1 MSNILSKSMEEDTLS
16 ISVSE
21 NRIDTLLEGTSR
33 SFYLSLKV
41 LPKNIRRHI
50 GLTYLLARLA
60 DTIAD
65 SKVGENKILLQSLKE
80 YNARIQ
86 DSNKELP
93 DFTKLASIQENKSES
108 ELLSDAI
115 IPVNYLEKT
124 DKFTDSDRQKIR
136 RCLDIIIGGQ
146 SLDLERFTDASGN
159 QIISLDNEDELD
171 DYTYRVAGSV
181 GELWTHM
188 SLDHLFE
195 MDSEMQEILFIKA
208 LNFGK
213 SLQLIN
219 ILRDLPEDLLMGRCY
234 LPKETL
240 EKYDLTAEDLKDS
253 KNMEAFKPLFDIYLD
268 RAISYLNDAIEYIE
282 MLPKNQYRLRL
293 SCMLPVLIGQRTLI
307 LLRKENILDSK
318 NRIKVMR
325 PEIRRIMWQSIA
337 LCLLRKNPKKMM

>member
-159 QIISLDNEDELD
+159 QIISLDNEEELD

-268 RAISYLNDAIEYIE
+268 RAISYLNNAIEYIE

-325 PEIRRIMWQSIA
+325 PEIRRIMWQSIG
-337 LCLLRKNPKKMM
+337 LCLLRRNPKKMM

>member
-136 RCLDIIIGGQ
+136 ICSDIIISGQ

-159 QIISLDNEDELD
+159 QIISLDNEEELD

-234 LPKETL
+234 VPKETL
-240 EKYDLTAEDLKDS
+240 EKYDLTPEDLKDS

-268 RAISYLNDAIEYIE
+268 RAISYLNNAIEYIE

-325 PEIRRIMWQSIA
+325 PEIRRIMWQSIG
-337 LCLLRKNPKKMM
+337 LCLLRRNPKKMM

>member
-1 MSNILSKSMEEDTLS
+1 MSNILSMPMEEDTLS

-136 RCLDIIIGGQ
+136 KCLEIIIGGQ

-159 QIISLDNEDELD
+159 QIISLDNEEELD

-195 MDSEMQEILFIKA
+195 MDSEMQEILFSKA

-240 EKYDLTAEDLKDS
+240 EKYDLTPEDLKDS
-253 KNMEAFKPLFDIYLD
+253 KNMESFKPLFDIYLN

-307 LLRKENILDSK
+307 LLRKENVLDSK

-325 PEIRRIMWQSIA
+325 PEIRKIMRHSIA

>member
-86 DSNKELP
+86 DSTKELP

-136 RCLDIIIGGQ
+136 RCLDIIISGQ

-159 QIISLDNEDELD
+159 QIISLDNEEELD

-234 LPKETL
+234 VPKETL
-240 EKYDLTAEDLKDS
+240 EKYDLTPEDLKDS

-268 RAISYLNDAIEYIE
+268 RAISYLNNAIEYIE

-337 LCLLRKNPKKMM
+337 LCLLRRNPKKMM

>member
-1 MSNILSKSMEEDTLS
+1 MEEDTLS

-136 RCLDIIIGGQ
+136 RCLDIIISGQ

-159 QIISLDNEDELD
+159 KIISLENEEELD

-234 LPKETL
+234 VPKETL
-240 EKYDLTAEDLKDS
+240 EKYDLTPEDLKDS

-268 RAISYLNDAIEYIE
+268 RAISYLNNAIEYIE

-337 LCLLRKNPKKMM
+337 LCLLRRNPKKMM

>member
-65 SKVGENKILLQSLKE
+65 SKVGENRILLQSLKE

-159 QIISLDNEDELD
+159 QIISLDNEEELD

-240 EKYDLTAEDLKDS
+240 EKYNLSAEDLKDS

-337 LCLLRKNPKKMM
+337 LCLLRRNPKKMM

>member
-136 RCLDIIIGGQ
+136 RCLDIIISGQ

-159 QIISLDNEDELD
+159 QIISLDNEEELD

-240 EKYDLTAEDLKDS
+240 EKYNLSAEDLKDS

>member
-146 SLDLERFTDASGN
+146 SLDLERFTDASGK
-159 QIISLDNEDELD
+159 QIISLDNEEELD

-240 EKYDLTAEDLKDS
+240 EKYNLSAEDLKDS

>member
-136 RCLDIIIGGQ
+136 RCLDIIISGQ

-159 QIISLDNEDELD
+159 QIISLDNEEELD

-240 EKYDLTAEDLKDS
+240 EKYNLSAEDLKDS

-337 LCLLRKNPKKMM
+337 LCLLRRNPKKMM

>member
-1 MSNILSKSMEEDTLS
+1 MSNIPSKSMEEDTLS

-136 RCLDIIIGGQ
+136 RCLDVIIGGQ

-159 QIISLDNEDELD
+159 QIISLDNEEELD

-240 EKYDLTAEDLKDS
+240 EKYNLSAEDLKDS

-337 LCLLRKNPKKMM
+337 LCLLRRNPKKMM

>member
-21 NRIDTLLEGTSR
+21 NRIDTLLEATSR

-159 QIISLDNEDELD
+159 QIISLDNEEELD

-240 EKYDLTAEDLKDS
+240 EKYNLSAEDLKDS

-337 LCLLRKNPKKMM
+337 LCLLRRNPKKMM

>member
-65 SKVGENKILLQSLKE
+65 SKVGENRILLQSLKE

-159 QIISLDNEDELD
+159 QIISLDNEEELD

-240 EKYDLTAEDLKDS
+240 EKYNLSAEDLKDS

-268 RAISYLNDAIEYIE
+268 RAISYLNNAIEYIE

-307 LLRKENILDSK
+307 LLREENILDSK

-337 LCLLRKNPKKMM
+337 LCLLRKNPKKMI

>member
-65 SKVGENKILLQSLKE
+65 SKVGENRILLQSLKE

-159 QIISLDNEDELD
+159 QIISLDNEEELD

-234 LPKETL
+234 VPKETL
-240 EKYDLTAEDLKDS
+240 EKYNLSAEDLKDS

-307 LLRKENILDSK
+307 LLR
-318 NRIKVMR
+318 
-325 PEIRRIMWQSIA
+325 RREYS
-337 LCLLRKNPKKMM
+337 RF

>member
-136 RCLDIIIGGQ
+136 TCLDIIIGGQ

-159 QIISLDNEDELD
+159 QIISLDNEEELD

-337 LCLLRKNPKKMM
+337 LCLLRRNPKKMM

>member
-159 QIISLDNEDELD
+159 QIISLDNEEELD

-195 MDSEMQEILFIKA
+195 MDSEMQKILFIKA

-325 PEIRRIMWQSIA
+325 PEIRRIMWQSIG
-337 LCLLRKNPKKMM
+337 LCLLRRNPKKMM

>member
-159 QIISLDNEDELD
+159 QIISLDNEEELD

-240 EKYDLTAEDLKDS
+240 EKYNLSAEDLKDS

-337 LCLLRKNPKKMM
+337 LCLLRRNPKKMM

>member
-159 QIISLDNEDELD
+159 QIISLDNEEELD

-195 MDSEMQEILFIKA
+195 MDSEMQDILFIKA

-337 LCLLRKNPKKMM
+337 LCLLRRNPKKMM

>member
-159 QIISLDNEDELD
+159 QIISLDNEEELD

>member
-136 RCLDIIIGGQ
+136 RCLDIIISGQ

-159 QIISLDNEDELD
+159 KIISLENEEELD

-234 LPKETL
+234 VPKETL
-240 EKYDLTAEDLKDS
+240 EKYDLTPEDLKDS

-268 RAISYLNDAIEYIE
+268 RAISYLNNAIEYIE

-337 LCLLRKNPKKMM
+337 LCLLRRNPKKMM

>member
-159 QIISLDNEDELD
+159 QIISLDNEEELD

-240 EKYDLTAEDLKDS
+240 EKYNLSAEDLKDS

-307 LLRKENILDSK
+307 LLREENILDSK

-337 LCLLRKNPKKMM
+337 LCLLRKNPKKMI

>member
-65 SKVGENKILLQSLKE
+65 SKVGENRILLQSLKE

-159 QIISLDNEDELD
+159 QIISLDNEEELD

-240 EKYDLTAEDLKDS
+240 EKYNLSAEDLKDS

-307 LLRKENILDSK
+307 LLREENILDSK

-337 LCLLRKNPKKMM
+337 LCLLRKNPKKMI

>member
-159 QIISLDNEDELD
+159 QIISLDNEEELD

-195 MDSEMQEILFIKA
+195 IDSEMQEILFIKA

-240 EKYDLTAEDLKDS
+240 EKYNLSAEDLKDS

-337 LCLLRKNPKKMM
+337 LCLLRKNPKKMI

>member
-136 RCLDIIIGGQ
+136 RCLDVIIGGQ

-159 QIISLDNEDELD
+159 QIISLDNEEELD

-325 PEIRRIMWQSIA
+325 PEIRKIMWQSIA
-337 LCLLRKNPKKMM
+337 LCLLRRNPKKMM

>member
-115 IPVNYLEKT
+115 IPVNYFEKT

-159 QIISLDNEDELD
+159 QIISLDNEEELD

-253 KNMEAFKPLFDIYLD
+253 KNMEAFKPLFEIYLD
-268 RAISYLNDAIEYIE
+268 RAISYLNNAIEYIE

-337 LCLLRKNPKKMM
+337 LCLLRRNPKKMM

>member
-21 NRIDTLLEGTSR
+21 NRIDTLLEATSR

-159 QIISLDNEDELD
+159 QIISLDNEEELD

-240 EKYDLTAEDLKDS
+240 EKYNLSAEDLKDS

>member
-159 QIISLDNEDELD
+159 QIISLDNEEELD

-253 KNMEAFKPLFDIYLD
+253 KNMEAFKPLFEIYLD
-268 RAISYLNDAIEYIE
+268 RAISYLNNAIEYIE

-337 LCLLRKNPKKMM
+337 LCLLRRNPKKMM

>member
-159 QIISLDNEDELD
+159 QIISLDNEEELD

-268 RAISYLNDAIEYIE
+268 RAISYLNNAIEYIE

>member
-159 QIISLDNEDELD
+159 QIISLDNEEELD

-240 EKYDLTAEDLKDS
+240 EKYNLSAEDLKDS

-268 RAISYLNDAIEYIE
+268 RAISYLNNAIEYIE

-337 LCLLRKNPKKMM
+337 LCLLRRNPKKMM

>member
-159 QIISLDNEDELD
+159 QIISLDNEEELD

-195 MDSEMQEILFIKA
+195 IDSEMQEILFIKA

-268 RAISYLNDAIEYIE
+268 RAISYLNNAIEYIE

-337 LCLLRKNPKKMM
+337 LCLLRRNPKKMM

>member
-65 SKVGENKILLQSLKE
+65 SKVGENRILLQSLKE

-159 QIISLDNEDELD
+159 QIISLDNEEELD

-240 EKYDLTAEDLKDS
+240 EKYNLSAEDLKDS

-307 LLRKENILDSK
+307 LLREENILDSK

-337 LCLLRKNPKKMM
+337 LCLLRRNPKKMM

>member
-65 SKVGENKILLQSLKE
+65 SKVGENRILLQSLKE

-159 QIISLDNEDELD
+159 QIISLDNEEELD

-240 EKYDLTAEDLKDS
+240 EKYNLSAEDLKDS

-268 RAISYLNDAIEYIE
+268 RAISYLNNAIEYIE

-337 LCLLRKNPKKMM
+337 LCLLRKNPKKMI

>member
-1 MSNILSKSMEEDTLS
+1 MEEDTLS

-159 QIISLDNEDELD
+159 QIISLDNEEELD

-240 EKYDLTAEDLKDS
+240 EKYNLSAEDLKDS

>member
-159 QIISLDNEDELD
+159 QIISLDNEEELD

-325 PEIRRIMWQSIA
+325 PEIRRIMWQSIT

>member
-65 SKVGENKILLQSLKE
+65 SKVGENKILLKSLKE

-86 DSNKELP
+86 DSSKELP
-93 DFTKLASIQENKSES
+93 DFTKLSSIQDNKSES

-146 SLDLERFTDASGN
+146 LLDLERFTDASGN

-195 MDSEMQEILFIKA
+195 MESKMQEILFIKA

-240 EKYDLTAEDLKDS
+240 EKYDLTPEDLLNS
-253 KNMEAFKPLFDIYLD
+253 KNMEVFKPLFDIYLD
-268 RAISYLNDAIEYIE
+268 RAISYLNNAIEYIE

-325 PEIRRIMWQSIA
+325 PEIRKIMWQSIA
-337 LCLLRKNPKKMM
+337 LCLLRRNPKKMM

>member
-136 RCLDIIIGGQ
+136 RCLDVIIGGQ

-159 QIISLDNEDELD
+159 QIISLDNEEELD

-240 EKYDLTAEDLKDS
+240 EKYNLSAEDLKDS

-337 LCLLRKNPKKMM
+337 LCLLRRNPKKMM

>member
-1 MSNILSKSMEEDTLS
+1 M
-16 ISVSE
+16 
-21 NRIDTLLEGTSR
+21 
-33 SFYLSLKV
+33 
-41 LPKNIRRHI
+41 
-50 GLTYLLARLA
+50 
-60 DTIAD
+60 
-65 SKVGENKILLQSLKE
+65 
-80 YNARIQ
+80 
-86 DSNKELP
+86 
-93 DFTKLASIQENKSES
+93 
-108 ELLSDAI
+108 
-115 IPVNYLEKT
+115 NYLEKT

-159 QIISLDNEDELD
+159 QIISLDNEEELD

-195 MDSEMQEILFIKA
+195 MDSEMQETLFIKA

-240 EKYDLTAEDLKDS
+240 EKYNLSAEDLKDS

>member
-159 QIISLDNEDELD
+159 QIISLDNEEELD

-337 LCLLRKNPKKMM
+337 LCLLRKNPKKMI

>member
-159 QIISLDNEDELD
+159 QIISLDNEEELD

-337 LCLLRKNPKKMM
+337 LCLLRRNPKKMM

>member
-159 QIISLDNEDELD
+159 QIISLDNEEELD

-240 EKYDLTAEDLKDS
+240 EKYNLSAEDLKDS